1 PRLLQMLLMGLGT
14 ATSRPAAH
22 PTDSNFS
29 CQQYWGNT
37 SERDVMLNKRLIEL
51 KTAVSEKLLAPAA
64 MSAHAGQAG
73 VLSFERQIARTAVH
87 AIGVRQITP
96 TGQGVVCVY
105 VDSPSDDIETRLK
118 EEITLTIGQIPVNVI
133 RCLPARFLGAG
144 ALPCCGS
151 DRLDTLR

>member
-1 PRLLQMLLMGLGT
+1 
-14 ATSRPAAH
+14 
-22 PTDSNFS
+22 
-29 CQQYWGNT
+29 
-37 SERDVMLNKRLIEL
+37 L

-151 DRLDTLR
+151 DRLDTLRPVIGGISTSHLTGEVGTLGYFFGSNDPSDNPHDIFALSNNHI